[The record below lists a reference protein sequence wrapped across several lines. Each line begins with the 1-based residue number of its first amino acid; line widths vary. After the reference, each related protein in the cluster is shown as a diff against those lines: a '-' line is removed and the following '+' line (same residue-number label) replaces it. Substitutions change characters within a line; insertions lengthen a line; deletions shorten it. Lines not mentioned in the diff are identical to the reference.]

1 MKREQQLS
9 NAAFDYVNQGGTTAE
24 WCDGWEDYSD
34 AEYIEQAFK
43 AGAEWEYKRFLHKA
57 CEWLKDE
64 ISNYV
69 SFDGEIDEDLITDFI
84 KEMEE

>member
-1 MKREQQLS
+1 MKREEQLS
-9 NAAFDYVNQGGTTAE
+9 NAAFDYVNQKGTTAE
-24 WCDGWEDYSD
+24 C
-34 AEYIEQAFK
+34 IEAVFK